1 MGAGATRPDPEWLR
15 VVGELGCMQ
24 VLVRLVTVQ
33 LLLVFLSGSR
43 SNPSQ
48 RSTWGG
54 WSGVRVATTVAIVF
68 LISTTWLRS
77 DSFTLL
83 RSLVSLGGLSC
94 KCFALFHT
102 IVTAPGSGRR
112 ASCLLLRPSCREDC
126 AGAQSG
132 SEKKRWI
139 RNSNPNLQ

>member
-54 WSGVRVATTVAIVF
+54 PGRVCVWRPAVAIVF
-68 LISTTWLRS
+68 LIWLRPGYTLIPS
-77 DSFTLL
+77 LHTPPLTGFT
-83 RSLVSLGGLSC
+83 GGAEL
-94 KCFALFHT
+94 
-102 IVTAPGSGRR
+102 
-112 ASCLLLRPSCREDC
+112 
-126 AGAQSG
+126 
-132 SEKKRWI
+132 
-139 RNSNPNLQ
+139 